1 MKLALIGALLLAL
14 SFPAYAQDNAQAC
27 VDTVDT
33 ASAAMSAAGVPFVIV
48 DDADAVTAFAE
59 YLAIYGV
66 TAPEGVTR
74 VFIATSPTNGAK
86 YFGLEI
92 GGCLTPPASLPVPKA
107 SA

>member
-1 MKLALIGALLLAL
+1 MKLALVGALLLAL
-14 SFPAYAQDNAQAC
+14 SFPAYAQDRC

-33 ASAAMSAAGVPFVIV
+33 ASAAMTAAGVPFVVV

-59 YLAIYGV
+59 YLAVYGV
-66 TAPEGVTR
+66 TAPDGVTR
-74 VFIATSPTNGAK
+74 VFIATSPKTGAQ

>member
-1 MKLALIGALLLAL
+1 MKLALVGALLLAL
-14 SFPAYAQDNAQAC
+14 SFPAYAQDRC

-33 ASAAMSAAGVPFVIV
+33 ASAAMSAAGVPFVVV

-66 TAPEGVTR
+66 TAPDGVTR